1 MGQGFYRFCRFSLR
15 ILFRCT
21 GRVETEDVEKMPATG
36 PVIVA
41 SNHASYLDPVL
52 LGTYLPRPLHFM
64 ARASLFANPL
74 FGRLIGALLAFPVD
88 REGDPRQ
95 ALRTMGERLSAGH
108 PVLIFPEGTRT
119 TTGALQPLKSGVAM
133 LSTRFRAP
141 ILPVYVKGSFES
153 WPRGRRLPRPHGYR
167 ILAEDPLIPESA
179 TGGTGRKAE
188 RERLLHD
195 LEAALR
201 ALEQRAWEGETPPRL
216 PSECTEGA
224 DETPASE
231 ERGDIP

>member
-1 MGQGFYRFCRFSLR
+1 
-15 ILFRCT
+15 
-21 GRVETEDVEKMPATG
+21 MPATG

-52 LGTYLPRPLHFM
+52 LGTYLPRPPHFM

-88 REGDPRQ
+88 RDGDPRQ
-95 ALRTMGERLSAGH
+95 ALRTMGERLSGGH

-119 TTGALQPLKSGVAM
+119 RTGALQPLKSGVAM
-133 LSTRFRAP
+133 LSTRFLAP
-141 ILPVYVKGSFES
+141 ILPVYVKGSFKS

-167 ILAEDPLIPESA
+167 ILAGDPLTPTSA
-179 TGGTGRKAE
+179 TDGTGRKAE
-188 RERLLHD
+188 RKRLLHD
-195 LEAALR
+195 LKAALG

-216 PSECTEGA
+216 PPEGVGGA
-224 DETPASE
+224 DGTLASE
-231 ERGDIP
+231 EGKTTP